1 MPNLLTMDLKP
12 FKTGQRTR
20 WEALY
25 AQEQWTLGRMTLQGA
40 LRFDHAW
47 SYFPDQQIG
56 PVHVP
61 ADAALLPKRSRAS
74 SATTTS
80 RRAAVSAYD
89 VFGNGKTSLKVNV
102 GKYLEAAT
110 NHNTYSLSNPAA
122 RMAGSPVL
130 GAPPPV
136 TRAWTDSNG
145 NYKPDCDLLNPNAQN
160 LTASG
165 GDICGVLSNTELR
178 QAGLHR
184 ELRSRDPRGLGR
196 SSERL
201 ADRRLGSAGADDGR
215 LC

>member
-1 MPNLLTMDLKP
+1 MDLKP

-56 PVHVP
+56 PVTF
-61 ADAALLPKRSRAS
+61 LPTPLFFEAQPGVLGYNDITPRGG
-74 SATTTS
+74 
-80 RRAAVSAYD
+80 VAYD
-89 VFGNGKTSLKVNV
+89 VFGNGKTSLKVNA

-122 RMAGSPVL
+122 RIAGSPVL

-136 TRAWTDSNG
+136 TRAWTDSNN

-160 LTASG
+160 L
-165 GDICGVLSNTELR
+165 DRKRRRYLRRVEQHELR
-178 QAGLHR
+178 QTGLQR
-184 ELRSRDPRGLGR
+184 ELRSRDPRGLGS

-201 ADRRLGSAGADDGR
+201 ADRRLGSAGADDGS